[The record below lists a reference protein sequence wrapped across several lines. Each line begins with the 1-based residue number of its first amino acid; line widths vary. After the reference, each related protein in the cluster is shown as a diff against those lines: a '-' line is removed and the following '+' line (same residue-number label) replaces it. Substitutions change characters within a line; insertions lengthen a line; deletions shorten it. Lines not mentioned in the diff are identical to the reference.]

1 MADAAY
7 ADWLQRGRTHQWEG
21 RPVDAMLCFQRAAAI
36 APDGVDARYLLGEV
50 QWQVGAIAASVA
62 AWRDAARVAPTHL
75 ASHLALAEAHLALG
89 EPGLARDAAERALAL
104 APDDA
109 AALLLRAVAAVA
121 SDHDRGA
128 LEGVSA
134 YLAAGPGRLASPAV
148 GGTLARVLRARP
160 DAPGALE
167 LLTALV
173 PHVGAVAFAL
183 LAPMAYGAFAT
194 GAPEPLA
201 GSRAS
206 LRDAALGRPLAPLDV
221 EALRDVALAFARGGD
236 AQAATAL
243 AARYAQ
249 ATVALTGATA
259 PATWPARTAGEA
271 LRVAVLL
278 PTDPSA
284 AARATALLA
293 EAARSPPAAEWTLVA
308 VAAAPADVQR
318 ALPGAVVR
326 VVAPGNESAA
336 AEALAASDPDLLL
349 DLGGIGLS
357 SGALLVRR
365 PAPLVV
371 GAAVDVPAHTPP
383 LVDRCVE
390 PTVAGIA
397 SALAAAAE
405 RARLR
410 PVCAM
415 TSTELRATFA
425 RAVEAH
431 RDGRA
436 DEARSL
442 YDALLAAQPE
452 HAPTLHLAAGLARE
466 EGRPDAAGALL
477 ERALRAAPDF
487 VDARA
492 AAARLE
498 RDRGRIES
506 GLALVDAGLASAPRS
521 LALWR
526 VRGELELARHDG
538 AAARDAFGNALA
550 LAPTDA
556 EAHFNYGVALQ
567 KLHATA
573 DAARAYQ
580 RALAFDPGFAD
591 AHFNLA
597 VLFQEGG
604 HVEPALAAY
613 RAVLARDPRHVTAY
627 RNLGEALLAA
637 GRVDDWLANFR
648 RFEAACPDALP
659 LAVQALEACQYAA
672 DYAGLERYLD
682 GLRKE
687 RFRARDA
694 AELADALEQLLYLLL
709 FFDVEPEMML
719 RFAQTYNS
727 TAPLVY
733 GAALP
738 RAAMRRPGKL
748 RIGYLSADF
757 RNHVMG
763 KMMWQAVRHHDRAR
777 FDVRFYSLSHVRDDW
792 TERFVASGEGFEV
805 LAGLSEREAAAR
817 IAADDLD
824 LLVDLS
830 GHTKGGKP
838 GILALKPARVQVT
851 HVASAGSVGLE
862 TVDFKLTDRF
872 ADPLGNQ
879 DFLIE
884 RLLPMDGCVYP
895 YRHVEPAATHPFTRQ
910 ALGFA
915 TDAIVIGA
923 FVTPMKL
930 SRRCLVLWRDVLAR
944 LPRARLA
951 FSPAHPALRPVF
963 ERLCTTAGIARERLV
978 FVPQGRDDAENQARY
993 ALVDFV
999 LDPMPFGGVNGVLEP
1014 LDAGVPVVTLAGAR
1028 HGERSAYSI
1037 LANLGVTATVAATGR
1052 EYVELAVRLA
1062 ADAAFA
1068 ADVRAAIRA
1077 GIASSPLTDAVAHT
1091 RALESAYVEALS
1103 RAAPEALREAE
1114 GG

>member
-1 MADAAY
+1 MAEPAY

-109 AALLLRAVAAVA
+109 AALLLRAVAAFV

-128 LEGVSA
+128 LAGMGTR
-134 YLAAGPGRLASPAV
+134 LAAGPGRLASPAV
-148 GGTLARVLRARP
+148 GDALARALRAHP
-160 DAPGALE
+160 DAPGAFDLLE
-167 LLTALV
+167 ALV
-173 PHVGAVAFAL
+173 PHLATVAFAM
-183 LAPMAYGAFAT
+183 LAPMAHGAFAT
-194 GAPEPLA
+194 AAPAALA
-201 GSRAS
+201 GARAA
-206 LRDAALGRPLAPLDV
+206 LRDTALGRALAPADV
-221 EALRDVALAFARGGD
+221 ETLRDVALAFARGHD
-236 AQAATAL
+236 PQAATAL

-249 ATVALTGATA
+249 ATVALTGPIA
-259 PATWPARTAGEA
+259 PAGWPSRTAGET
-271 LRVAVLL
+271 LRVSVLL
-278 PTDPSA
+278 PADPHA
-284 AARATALLA
+284 AARAAALLA
-293 EAARSPPAAEWTLVA
+293 EPTQSPPAAEWTLIAYADV
-308 VAAAPADVQR
+308 PADVQH

-326 VVAPGNESAA
+326 VLTPGNESAA

-349 DLGGIGLS
+349 DLGGIGLP

-365 PAPLVV
+365 PAPLVL
-371 GAAVDVPAHTPP
+371 GAAINLPAHAPP
-383 LVDRCVE
+383 LVDLCVE

-397 SALAAAAE
+397 NALANAAAC
-405 RARLR
+405 ARLR
-410 PVCAM
+410 PACAM
-415 TSTELRATFA
+415 TSTELVATFA

-431 RDGRA
+431 RDARV

-466 EGRPDAAGALL
+466 QGQPDAAGALL
-477 ERALRAAPDF
+477 ERALLAAPSF

-498 RDRGRIES
+498 RDRGRIED

-538 AAARDAFGNALA
+538 AAAREAFGKALA

-567 KLHATA
+567 KLGARA

-613 RAVLARDPRHVTAY
+613 RAVLARDPRHVAAY

-637 GRVDDWLANFR
+637 GRFDDWLANFR
-648 RFEAACPDALP
+648 RFEAACPEALP

-687 RFRARDA
+687 RYRARDA

-709 FFDVEPEMML
+709 FFDVEPEMVL

-738 RAAMRRPGKL
+738 RPATRRPGKL

-763 KMMWQAVRHHDRAR
+763 KMMWQAVRHHDRGR
-777 FDVRFYSLSHVRDDW
+777 FDVRFYSLSRVRDDW
-792 TERFVASGEGFEV
+792 TERFVTAGEGFEV
-805 LAGLSEREAAAR
+805 LAGFSEREAAAR

-862 TVDFKLTDRF
+862 TVDFKLTDRL
-872 ADPLGNQ
+872 ADPPGNQ

-910 ALGFA
+910 ALGVA

-1014 LDAGVPVVTLAGAR
+1014 LDAGVPVVTLVGAR

-1037 LANLGVTATVAATGR
+1037 LANLGVTATVGETGR

-1062 ADAAFA
+1062 EDGAFA
-1068 ADVRAAIRA
+1068 AEVRAAIRA
-1077 GIASSPLTDAVAHT
+1077 GIEHSPLTDAVAHT
-1091 RALESAYVEALS
+1091 RALEAAYVEALS
-1103 RAAPEALREAE
+1103 RAAPDALREAE
-1114 GG
+1114 GA

>member
-1 MADAAY
+1 
-7 ADWLQRGRTHQWEG
+7 
-21 RPVDAMLCFQRAAAI
+21 
-36 APDGVDARYLLGEV
+36 
-50 QWQVGAIAASVA
+50 
-62 AWRDAARVAPTHL
+62 
-75 ASHLALAEAHLALG
+75 
-89 EPGLARDAAERALAL
+89 
-104 APDDA
+104 
-109 AALLLRAVAAVA
+109 
-121 SDHDRGA
+121 
-128 LEGVSA
+128 
-134 YLAAGPGRLASPAV
+134 
-148 GGTLARVLRARP
+148 
-160 DAPGALE
+160 
-167 LLTALV
+167 
-173 PHVGAVAFAL
+173 
-183 LAPMAYGAFAT
+183 
-194 GAPEPLA
+194 
-201 GSRAS
+201 
-206 LRDAALGRPLAPLDV
+206 
-221 EALRDVALAFARGGD
+221 
-236 AQAATAL
+236 
-243 AARYAQ
+243 
-249 ATVALTGATA
+249 
-259 PATWPARTAGEA
+259 
-271 LRVAVLL
+271 
-278 PTDPSA
+278 
-284 AARATALLA
+284 
-293 EAARSPPAAEWTLVA
+293 
-308 VAAAPADVQR
+308 
-318 ALPGAVVR
+318 
-326 VVAPGNESAA
+326 
-336 AEALAASDPDLLL
+336 
-349 DLGGIGLS
+349 
-357 SGALLVRR
+357 
-365 PAPLVV
+365 
-371 GAAVDVPAHTPP
+371 
-383 LVDRCVE
+383 
-390 PTVAGIA
+390 
-397 SALAAAAE
+397 
-405 RARLR
+405 
-410 PVCAM
+410 M
-415 TSTELRATFA
+415 TSTDLRATFA

-436 DEARSL
+436 DEAESL

-452 HAPTLHLAAGLARE
+452 HARALHLAAGLARE
-466 EGRPDAAGALL
+466 RGRHEAAGALL
-477 ERALRAAPDF
+477 QRALRAAPGF
-487 VDARA
+487 VDARV

-498 RDRGRIES
+498 RDRGRIED
-506 GLALVDAGLASAPRS
+506 GLALVDAGLAAAPRS

-538 AAARDAFGNALA
+538 AAARDAFGKALA

-604 HVEPALAAY
+604 HVEPALTAY
-613 RAVLARDPRHVTAY
+613 RAVLARDPRHVAAY

-637 GRVDDWLANFR
+637 GRFDDWLANFR

-672 DYAGLERYLD
+672 DHAALERYLD

-694 AELADALEQLLYLLL
+694 VELADALEQLLYLLL

-733 GAALP
+733 GTALP
-738 RAAMRRPGKL
+738 RAATRRPGKL

-763 KMMWQAVRHHDRAR
+763 KMMWQAVRHHDRER
-777 FDVRFYSLSHVRDDW
+777 FDVRFYSLSRVRDEW
-792 TERFVASGEGFEV
+792 TERFIASGEGFEV
-805 LAGLSEREAAAR
+805 LAGHSEREAAAR

-872 ADPLGNQ
+872 ADPPGNQ

-910 ALGFA
+910 ALGLA

-930 SRRCLVLWRDVLAR
+930 SRRCLVLWREVLAR

-963 ERLCTTAGIARERLV
+963 ERLCTTAGIARERLA

-1014 LDAGVPVVTLAGAR
+1014 LDAGAPVVTLVGAR

-1037 LANLGVTATVAATGR
+1037 LANLGVTTTVAATGR

-1062 ADAAFA
+1062 ADATFA
-1068 ADVRAAIRA
+1068 AEVRAAIRA
-1077 GIASSPLTDAVAHT
+1077 GLASSPLTNVVAHT
-1091 RALESAYVEALS
+1091 RALEAAYVEALS
-1103 RAAPEALREAE
+1103 RAAPDALREAE